1 MNQNTDNPNFPK
13 DQATLLWISPQGWVV
28 IGIIA
33 AMVFLYRVNPF
44 MKFTTSIVKA
54 QRFLYLALFFLFL
67 VLSGIL
73 YYYDPFG
80 FMIPYWGIVT
90 PIIIFFGLFLFSV
103 VSWYTVEFTDSDVY
117 QSRESL
123 KPRPIISFFTKMAI
137 VLGTIG
143 MVSAL
148 IYWIVVNAN
157 KMTGA
162 PGYIASLI
170 VNILL
175 VIAVLGFV
183 WNVLSKS
190 SILRSSPYTR
200 LIVNA
205 ILYIPCI
212 FVNILDVLVK
222 AYYNEK
228 QATKRSDIV
237 GMLLIVIIF
246 TLYFIVPYGIAW
258 IYRKLQGGK
267 LLLNEPVGIS
277 HNTPLSGYL
286 KLNDIPRDAEYIP
299 YNYNYALSLW
309 TYIYGTGNINSSF
322 TEYTPIM
329 DYGGK
334 PTILYKADSNS
345 LMIKVKLGN
354 DPPSHLADNLEQDEQ
369 GNIIIYKSDNMKLQ
383 KWNNFIINYQEGT
396 MDIFYNGDLVKSVGN
411 IVPYMEFDLLSVG
424 NSRGVNGEVCN
435 VMYYKNALDI
445 DQIKYLYSS
454 VKNNT
459 PPVIPFSETNTSL
472 LK

>member
-1 MNQNTDNPNFPK
+1 MNQNGDNPTISK
-13 DQATLLWISPQGWVV
+13 DQATLLYISPQGWAV

-33 AMVFLYRVNPF
+33 FMVFLQRVNPF
-44 MKFTTSIVKA
+44 TKFTTSMLKA
-54 QRFLYLALFFLFL
+54 QRYLYLALFFLLL
-67 VLSGIL
+67 VLSGLL
-73 YYYDPFG
+73 YAYDPFG
-80 FMIPYWGIVT
+80 FMQNYWTIIT
-90 PIIIFFGLFLFSV
+90 PLIIFFGLFLFAV
-103 VSWYTVEFTDSDVY
+103 VAWYTVEFTDSDVY
-117 QSRESL
+117 QSREQL
-123 KPRPIISFFTKMAI
+123 KPKPIISFFTKLAI

-143 MVSAL
+143 MVVAL
-148 IYWIVVNAN
+148 TVWIIVNAN

-228 QATKRSDIV
+228 QETKRSDIV
-237 GMLLIVIIF
+237 GTLLILIIF

-258 IYRKLQGGK
+258 VYRKLQGGK
-267 LLLNEPVGIS
+267 LLLNEPIAT
-277 HNTPLSGYL
+277 NIKTPLSGYL
-286 KLNDIPRDAEYIP
+286 KLNDIPRDADYFP

-309 TYIYGTGNINSSF
+309 TYIYGTGNVNSSY

-345 LMIKVKLGN
+345 MRITVKLG
-354 DPPSHLADNLEQDEQ
+354 DEPPSHLADYLEKDEE
-369 GNIIIYKSDNMKLQ
+369 GNVIIYQSDDMKLQ
-383 KWNNFIINYQEGT
+383 KWNNFIIRESR
-396 MDIFYNGDLVKSVGN
+396 LPS
-411 IVPYMEFDLLSVG
+411 
-424 NSRGVNGEVCN
+424 NSKR
-435 VMYYKNALDI
+435 I
-445 DQIKYLYSS
+445 DEKIQS
-454 VKNNT
+454 
-459 PPVIPFSETNTSL
+459 
-472 LK
+472 